1 MKMVKVTLKEV
12 KDTLIDLD
20 IDEIPNVVKSELE
33 AGTDPKN
40 VMKALTDGL
49 DEVGKLYEKNEYFL
63 TDLVLAGETMKEAI
77 KVIEPYLKSDVK
89 GTEQTVVIAT
99 VRGDNHDIGKN
110 ILISMLMSSG
120 FNIIDLGMD
129 CPPDKIVKTVKES
142 GAKVLALSALLTMT
156 VEEISVVDKAL
167 KDEGLRDQVKII
179 VGGAPLNMEL
189 AKKMGAD
196 DFADDAVE
204 GVKHI
209 KNLMEKSMPKIKV
222 S

>member
-1 MKMVKVTLKEV
+1 MTLKQI

-20 IDEIPNVVKSELE
+20 IEEIANVIKPELD
-33 AGTDPKN
+33 AGTNPRDI
-40 VMKALTDGL
+40 MKALTDGL
-49 DEVGKLYEKNEYFL
+49 DEVGKLYENNEYFL

-77 KVIEPYLKSDVK
+77 KILEPHLKSDVK
-89 GTEQTVVIAT
+89 GKTDTVVVAT

-110 ILISMLMSSG
+110 ILISMLLSSG

-129 CPPDKIVKTVKES
+129 CPAEKIVKTVKES
-142 GAKVLALSALLTMT
+142 GSKVLALSALLTMT
-156 VEEISVVDKAL
+156 VEEISVIDKAL
-167 KDEGLRDQVKII
+167 KDAGLRDKVKMI

-189 AKKMGAD
+189 AKKLGAD

-209 KNLMEKSMPKIKV
+209 KNLMGS
-222 S
+222 